1 MIRSDL
7 SRRHLVFGLAVTGV
21 FGLAACSGKSEAGQ
35 QTSGLSGDGAAAQP
49 IMTVYRDPNCPCC
62 EDWVRIA
69 EREGFSVRMIEDP
82 DMPARKQ
89 ALGVPAQLASC
100 HTAQLAGLVFE
111 GHVPIAHLKRLVAD
125 GGPFIGLAV
134 PGMPRGSPGMEM
146 PDGAKDPFDVIG
158 FDRNGRTEVFARG

>member
-1 MIRSDL
+1 
-7 SRRHLVFGLAVTGV
+7 
-21 FGLAACSGKSEAGQ
+21 
-35 QTSGLSGDGAAAQP
+35 
-49 IMTVYRDPNCPCC
+49 
-62 EDWVRIA
+62 
-69 EREGFSVRMIEDP
+69 
-82 DMPARKQ
+82 
-89 ALGVPAQLASC
+89 
-100 HTAQLAGLVFE
+100 VFE